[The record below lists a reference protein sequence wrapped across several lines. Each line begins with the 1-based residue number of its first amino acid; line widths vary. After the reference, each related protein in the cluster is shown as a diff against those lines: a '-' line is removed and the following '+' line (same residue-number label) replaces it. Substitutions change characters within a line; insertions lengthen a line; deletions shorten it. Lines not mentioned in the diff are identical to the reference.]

1 MNHYLISKTSNE
13 EKKNM
18 RGFQIVSKYQDQ
30 VLILPERSTTNAAGY
45 DFRAAEDIVI
55 PAKKNGDQQLPK
67 PTLVPTGIKAYMQP
81 NEVLL
86 LINRSSGPIK
96 RSLVQPN
103 GVGVID
109 ADYYNN
115 EANEGEIYGQL
126 INLGSQDY
134 LIHKGDRIFQGIFV
148 PFLTVDGDNGGK
160 NKRQGGFGSTDQTD
174 KQKTHTSQ
182 SALKEETKQ
191 TESEDKQLL
200 IMLVLLVIL
209 IVLLVLITKILS
221 AYPID

>member
-1 MNHYLISKTSNE
+1 
-13 EKKNM
+13 M
-18 RGFQIVSKYQDQ
+18 RGFEIVSKYRGQG
-30 VLILPERSTTNAAGY
+30 LTLPERSTTNAAGY
-45 DFRAAEDIVI
+45 DFRSAKDIVI
-55 PAKKNGDQQLPK
+55 PAQKAGEQQLPK

-174 KQKTHTSQ
+174 KKTHTSQ

-200 IMLVLLVIL
+200 IMLALLVIL

>member
-1 MNHYLISKTSNE
+1 
-13 EKKNM
+13 M
-18 RGFQIVSKYQDQ
+18 RGFEIVSKYRGQG
-30 VLILPERSTTNAAGY
+30 LTLPERSTTNAAGY
-45 DFRAAEDIVI
+45 DFRSAKDIVI
-55 PAKKNGDQQLPK
+55 PAQKAGEQQLPK

-174 KQKTHTSQ
+174 KKTHTSQ

-200 IMLVLLVIL
+200 IMLALLVIL
-209 IVLLVLITKILS
+209 IVLLVLNIKLASTFTL
-221 AYPID
+221 D

>member
-1 MNHYLISKTSNE
+1 
-13 EKKNM
+13 M
-18 RGFQIVSKYQDQ
+18 RGFEIVSKYRGQG
-30 VLILPERSTTNAAGY
+30 LTLPERSTTNAAGY
-45 DFRAAEDIVI
+45 DFRAAKDIVI
-55 PAKKNGDQQLPK
+55 PAQKAGEQQLPK
-67 PTLVPTGIKAYMQP
+67 STLVPTGIKAYMQP

-115 EANEGEIYGQL
+115 EANEGEIFGQL

-182 SALKEETKQ
+182 STLKEEAKQ
-191 TESEDKQLL
+191 IIKESKKNYYN
-200 IMLVLLVIL
+200 
-209 IVLLVLITKILS
+209 LVLITFLLIVIALS
-221 AYPID
+221 VTMFVSDR

>member
-30 VLILPERSTTNAAGY
+30 GLILPERSTTNAAGY
-45 DFRAAEDIVI
+45 DFRAAQDIVI

-115 EANEGEIYGQL
+115 EANEGEIFGQL

-148 PFLTVDGDNGGK
+148 PFLTVDGDNCGK
-160 NKRQGGFGSTDQTD
+160 NKRHGGFGSTDQTD
-174 KQKTHTSQ
+174 KQKNTY
-182 SALKEETKQ
+182 L
-191 TESEDKQLL
+191 TECVERGNK
-200 IMLVLLVIL
+200 
-209 IVLLVLITKILS
+209 
-221 AYPID
+221 ANGE

>member
-1 MNHYLISKTSNE
+1 
-13 EKKNM
+13 M
-18 RGFQIVSKYQDQ
+18 RGFEVVSKYRGQG
-30 VLILPERSTTNAAGY
+30 LTLPERSTTNAAGY
-45 DFRAAEDIVI
+45 DFRAAKDIVI
-55 PAKKNGDQQLPK
+55 PAQKAGEQQLPK
-67 PTLVPTGIKAYMQP
+67 PILVPTGIKAYMQP

-115 EANEGEIYGQL
+115 EANEGEIFGQL

-182 SALKEETKQ
+182 STLKEEAKQ
-191 TESEDKQLL
+191 IIKESKKNYYN
-200 IMLVLLVIL
+200 
-209 IVLLVLITKILS
+209 LVLITFLLIVIALS
-221 AYPID
+221 VTMFVSDR

>member
-1 MNHYLISKTSNE
+1 
-13 EKKNM
+13 M
-18 RGFQIVSKYQDQ
+18 RGFEIVSKYRGQG
-30 VLILPERSTTNAAGY
+30 LTLPERSTTNAAGY
-45 DFRAAEDIVI
+45 DFRAAKDIVI
-55 PAKKNGDQQLPK
+55 PAQKAGEQQLPK

-160 NKRQGGFGSTDQTD
+160 NKRQGGFGSTDQTN
-174 KQKTHTSQ
+174 KKTHTSQ

-200 IMLVLLVIL
+200 IMLALLVIL

-221 AYPID
+221 AYLID

>member
-1 MNHYLISKTSNE
+1 
-13 EKKNM
+13 M
-18 RGFQIVSKYQDQ
+18 RGFEIVSKYRGQG
-30 VLILPERSTTNAAGY
+30 LTLPERSTTNAAGY
-45 DFRAAEDIVI
+45 DFRAAKDIVI
-55 PAKKNGDQQLPK
+55 PAQKAGEQQLPK

-115 EANEGEIYGQL
+115 EANEGEIFGQL

-182 SALKEETKQ
+182 STLKEEAKQ
-191 TESEDKQLL
+191 IIKESKKNYYN
-200 IMLVLLVIL
+200 
-209 IVLLVLITKILS
+209 LVLITFLLIVIALS
-221 AYPID
+221 VTMFVSDR